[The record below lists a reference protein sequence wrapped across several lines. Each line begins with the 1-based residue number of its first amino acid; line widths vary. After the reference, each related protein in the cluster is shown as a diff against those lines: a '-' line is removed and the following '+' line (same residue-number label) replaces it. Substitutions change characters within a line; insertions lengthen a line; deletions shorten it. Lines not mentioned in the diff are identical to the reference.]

1 LHRAVSNI
9 LLFQE
14 GAAGAAV
21 LPLVLVL
28 ADI

>member
-14 GAAGAAV
+14 GAAAAAA
-21 LPLVLVL
+21 LPLALAL